1 MRNTSDIKYF
11 GEVLKWLKSLASNT
25 SRSVTRREGS
35 NPSFSAEKE
44 RKTFFSSCALFH
56 ISIIHYKSS
65 RYWISQTD
73 LPLPP
78 ISRIMLTATITAP
91 TIKIT
96 SPMFCPAKS
105 IQLWKF
111 TPGLTTLLLY
121 AMLIIVFAKNVH
133 TPQSATVILI
143 FIKRLHRIYRN
154 TTKIAHASIAK
165 IVNAQRFWAII
176 APVTPSA

>member
-73 LPLPP
+73 LPLHPL

-111 TPGLTTLLLY
+111 TPGLTTLLL
-121 AMLIIVFAKNVH
+121 L
-133 TPQSATVILI
+133 L
-143 FIKRLHRIYRN
+143 IKRHSLHHYVF
-154 TTKIAHASIAK
+154 KYFLMQAWSIFEYIWWVNCNDILDSKGIRLAK
-165 IVNAQRFWAII
+165 TVYYTYN
-176 APVTPSA
+176 